1 MPKSARW
8 TVFVVILVAACT
20 STSSQRMAEFSERE
34 GDWDQAVLH
43 YLAVVQEDPG
53 NLAYRGALMRAKIRA
68 SQMHFERGKEYRDAG
83 ILDQAMI
90 EFQQAVQLDT
100 TNQYAQVEL
109 RKARDEIAAS
119 VNGEKVLSISELKE
133 KVRSERRPAV
143 LNPRS
148 QEPISLDFPEPVSVK
163 NIYRAL
169 GKGFGINVIF
179 DPNLRDQEIAIS
191 LQDVIAQDALEI
203 LMRSAGHFYK
213 VMDEHSILI
222 AADTPQNRR
231 AYEDLVIQTFFLSN
245 AEPKDS
251 FNMLRSLVG
260 AKNIATNEQL
270 NAIVIRDTADR
281 VKVAERIIQT
291 NDKARGEVVVDVE
304 LLQVNTNSLIDL
316 GLSLSEY
323 RVTQSLEPNPV
334 RVSELEFLNQANW
347 MLAIPSFIYDFVKN
361 SSDAELLAR
370 PQLRISDGEK
380 ASLHIGEQ
388 IPIPV
393 TTFNTANTI
402 GANIVP
408 VTSFSYQDVGI
419 RIDLEPRIHHNRE
432 VTLVIKVEFSQVTGQ
447 VEGTQG
453 QSQPIIGTRKIESTI
468 RLRDGETNFLAG
480 LLRTDEVNS
489 EVGIPGLSDIPVIGR
504 LFSKTT
510 RSTQRTDLVLT
521 ITPHIVRA
529 PDITERDLEP
539 IWVGTESNI
548 TFRGGSPQ
556 VESNADGPFDTGD
569 DNEQLQEMIRQRLE
583 NLPRGLRD
591 QGGRSEPPPAETN
604 DALVPEPPRNVLD
617 TKQDDDDD
625 GNDSLVSWVRL
636 PPPFDSSRPA
646 GVPRL
651 ASFSANQDEEP
662 EAPAELVRYSFWP
675 ARKLRVPLDQTFEVA
690 LMVNASVPVAH
701 LPVTLLYDSEVVEIE
716 AVFEGDFFAGVGT
729 VLADY
734 STPGRLVIG
743 ASQLG
748 PGPGRQGSGSVVTIH
763 FRAKAEG
770 VTSLRFE
777 ESRAL
782 DSNLVPVGPVGRG
795 RLRLEADR
803 DAPPPPPPADRPDR
817 PRRPRIA

>member
-1 MPKSARW
+1 
-8 TVFVVILVAACT
+8 
-20 STSSQRMAEFSERE
+20 MAEFSERE

-43 YLAVVQEDPG
+43 YLELVQEEPG
-53 NLAYRGALMRAKIRA
+53 NIAFRGALMRAKIRA
-68 SQMHFERGKEYRDAG
+68 SQMHFERGKEYRDAD

-100 TNQYAQVEL
+100 TNQYARVEL
-109 RKARDEIAAS
+109 RKVREQIAAS
-119 VNGEKVLSISELKE
+119 SNGQEVLSIAELKD
-133 KVRSERRPAV
+133 KVREQRQPAV

-148 QEPISLDFPEPVSVK
+148 TEPISLDFPEPVSVQD
-163 NIYRAL
+163 IYRAL
-169 GKGFGINVIF
+169 GKGFGFNVIF
-179 DPNLRDQEIAIS
+179 DPNLRDQQIAIT
-191 LQDVIAQDALEI
+191 LQDVVAQDALEI

-213 VMDEHSILI
+213 VLDETSILI

-260 AKNIATNEQL
+260 AKNIATNDQL

-281 VKVAERIIQT
+281 VKVAERIIET
-291 NDKARGEVVVDVE
+291 NDKSRGEVVVDVE
-304 LLQVNTNSLIDL
+304 LLQVNTNSLLDL

-323 RVTQSLEPNPV
+323 RVTQSLEPNPIQ
-334 RVSELEFLNQANW
+334 VSELEFLNQSNW
-347 MLAIPSFIYDFVKN
+347 MLTIPSFIYDFVKN

-388 IPIPV
+388 VPIPL
-393 TTFNTANTI
+393 TTFNTANTV

-419 RIDLEPRIHHNRE
+419 RIDLEPRIHHNQE
-432 VTLVIKVEFSQVTGQ
+432 VTLVIQVEFSQVSGEI
-447 VEGTQG
+447 EGSQG

-480 LLRTDEVNS
+480 LIRTDEINGKS
-489 EVGIPGLSDIPVIGR
+489 GIPGLSDIPVIGR
-504 LFSKTT
+504 LFGKVSKQ
-510 RSTQRTDLVLT
+510 TQRTDLVLT
-521 ITPHIVRA
+521 LTPHIVRT
-529 PDITERDLEP
+529 PDITAEDLEP

-556 VESNADGPFDTGD
+556 VESDSEGPFDTGD

-591 QGGRSEPPPAETN
+591 QEGEAETAPPAA
-604 DALVPEPPRNVLD
+604 DAQVIPEPSRNVLD
-617 TKQDDDDD
+617 SQGDDDDD
-625 GNDSLVSWVRL
+625 NGDDGGGGDDPRVSWVRL
-636 PPPFDSSRPA
+636 SPPPYSPTRQTLRPA
-646 GVPRL
+646 L
-651 ASFSANQDEEP
+651 ASSYQDEVD
-662 EAPAELVRYSFWP
+662 PAVAEERVRFSFSP
-675 ARKLRVPLDQTFEVA
+675 RKVMRVPLEQTFEVS
-690 LMVNASVPVAH
+690 LMVNARTPVAH

-716 AVFEGDFFAGVGT
+716 AVYEGDFFAGMGT

-743 ASQLG
+743 ASKLG
-748 PGPGRQGSGSVVTIH
+748 EGAGREGAGSVVTIH

-770 VTSLRFE
+770 VTRLRFE
-777 ESRAL
+777 QSEAL
-782 DSNLVPVGPVGRG
+782 DSHLNPVGPVGRG
-795 RLRLEADR
+795 RLRVEADR
-803 DAPPPPPPADRPDR
+803 NAPPPPQPPERPDR
-817 PRRPRIA
+817 PRVA

>member
-1 MPKSARW
+1 MQRLARL
-8 TVFVVILVAACT
+8 TAFAVLVIVGCT
-20 STSSQRMAEFSERE
+20 STSNQRMAEYSERE
-34 GDWDQAVLH
+34 GDWDQAVLY
-43 YLAVVQEDPG
+43 YLELVQDDPG
-53 NLAYRGALMRAKIRA
+53 NIAYRGALMRAKISA

-109 RKARDEIAAS
+109 RKAREEVAAS
-119 VNGEKVLSISELKE
+119 VAGEDVLSIAELKD
-133 KVRSERRPAV
+133 KVREQRRTTV

-148 QEPISLDFPEPVSVK
+148 DDPISLDFPEPVSVQD
-163 NIYRAL
+163 IYRAV

-179 DPNLRDQEIAIS
+179 DPNLRDQEIAIT
-191 LQDVIAQDALEI
+191 LQDVLAKDALEI

-213 VMDEHSILI
+213 VLDEHSILI

-291 NDKARGEVVVDVE
+291 NDKSRGEVVVDVE
-304 LLQVNTNSLIDL
+304 LLQVNTNSLLDL

-323 RVTQSLEPNPV
+323 RVTSSLEPNPIQM
-334 RVSELEFLNQANW
+334 SELSFVNQSNW
-347 MLAIPSFIYDFVKN
+347 MLTIPSFIYDFVKN

-388 IPIPV
+388 VPIPV
-393 TTFNTANTI
+393 TSFNTANTV

-419 RIDLEPRIHHNRE
+419 RIDLEPRIHHNQE
-432 VTLVIKVEFSQVTGQ
+432 VTLVIQVEFSQVSGEI
-447 VEGTQG
+447 EGTQG
-453 QSQPIIGTRKIESTI
+453 QAQPIIGTRKIESTI

-480 LLRTDEVNS
+480 LIRTDEINS
-489 EVGIPGLSDIPVIGR
+489 KTGIPGLSEIPIIGR
-504 LFSKTT
+504 LFGKVSTQ
-510 RSTQRTDLVLT
+510 TQRTDLVLT
-521 ITPHIVRA
+521 ITPHIVRS
-529 PDITERDLEP
+529 PDITAQDLEP
-539 IWVGTESNI
+539 IWVGTEANI

-556 VESNADGPFDTGD
+556 VESDAEGPFDTGD

-591 QGGRSEPPPAETN
+591 QEGGAETAAPTTN
-604 DALVPEPPRNVLD
+604 EGVVPEPGRNLLD
-617 TKQDDDDD
+617 DGDDDD
-625 GNDSLVSWVRL
+625 GDGGLASNWVRL
-636 PPPFDSSRPA
+636 QAPPLRMAGPVLRPA
-646 GVPRL
+646 L
-651 ASFSANQDEEP
+651 ASLKAQESAP
-662 EAPAELVRYSFWP
+662 EATSELVRFGFSP
-675 ARKLRVPLDQTFEVA
+675 RRKLRVPLDHTFEVS
-690 LMVNASVPVAH
+690 LMVSARTPVAH
-701 LPVTLLYDSEVVEIE
+701 LPVTLLYDAEVVEIE
-716 AVFEGDFFAGVGT
+716 AVYEGDFFAGIGT
-729 VLADY
+729 VLADH

-748 PGPGRQGSGSVVTIH
+748 PGLGREGSGSVVTIH
-763 FRAKAEG
+763 FRAKKEG
-770 VTSLRFE
+770 VTNLRFE
-777 ESRAL
+777 ESSAL
-782 DSNLVPVGPVGRG
+782 DHDLRPVGPVRNE
-795 RLRLEADR
+795 RLRLEADP
-803 DAPPPPPPADRPDR
+803 DAPPPAGQRPERPAR
-817 PRRPRIA
+817 PRVA

>member
-1 MPKSARW
+1 MTMPRLGRW
-8 TVFVVILVAACT
+8 TVLAALLVAACT
-20 STSSQRMAEFSERE
+20 TTSSQRLAEFSERE

-43 YLAVVQEDPG
+43 YLEVVRQDPG
-53 NLAYRGALMRAKIRA
+53 NIAYRGALLRARIRA

-109 RKARDEIAAS
+109 RKAREEVTAS
-119 VNGEKVLSISELKE
+119 FKGEEVLSIAELKE
-133 KVRSERRPAV
+133 KVRQQRRPAV
-143 LNPRS
+143 LDPRS
-148 QEPISLDFPEPVSVK
+148 QDPISLDFPEPVSVK

-179 DPNLRDQEIAIS
+179 DPNLRDQEIAIT

-213 VMDEHSILI
+213 VLDEHSILI

-245 AEPKDS
+245 ADPKDS

-260 AKNIATNEQL
+260 AKNIATNDQL

-281 VKVAERIIQT
+281 VKIAERIIQT

-304 LLQVNTNSLIDL
+304 LLQVNTNSLLDL
-316 GLSLSEY
+316 GLSLSDY
-323 RVTQSLEPNPV
+323 RITQALNPNPIP
-334 RVSELEFLNQANW
+334 VSELEFLNQSNW
-347 MLAIPSFIYDFVKN
+347 MLTIPSFIYDFVKN

-388 IPIPV
+388 VPIPV
-393 TTFNTANTI
+393 TTFNTANTV
-402 GANIVP
+402 GGNIVP
-408 VTSFSYQDVGI
+408 ITSFSYQDIGI
-419 RIDLEPRIHHNRE
+419 RIDIEPRIHHNRE
-432 VTLVIKVEFSQVTGQ
+432 VTLVIQVEFSQLAGF
-447 VEGTQG
+447 VEGG
-453 QSQPIIGTRKIESTI
+453 QPIIGTRKIQSTI

-480 LLRTDEVNS
+480 LIRTDETHTTS
-489 EVGIPGLSDIPVIGR
+489 GIPGLSDIPVIGR
-504 LFSKTT
+504 LFSKTST
-510 RSTQRTDLVLT
+510 QTQRTDLVLT
-521 ITPHIVRA
+521 ITPHIVRT
-529 PDITERDLEP
+529 PDITARDLEP
-539 IWVGTESNI
+539 IWVGTESNL

-556 VESNADGPFDTGD
+556 VESDAEGPFDTRD

-591 QGGRSEPPPAETN
+591 RERNQAAPPAQ
-604 DALVPEPPRNVLD
+604 DQGVVPEPPRNVLD
-617 TKQDDDDD
+617 TEDD
-625 GNDSLVSWVRL
+625 GDGENDLPVSWVRL
-636 PPPFDSSRPA
+636 KPPFDRSRPA
-646 GVPRL
+646 LVPRL
-651 ASFSANQDEEP
+651 ASFSGAREAEP
-662 EAPAELVRYSFWP
+662 EAPDVMVRYSFSP
-675 ARKLRVPLDQTFEVA
+675 ARELRVPLDQTFEVA
-690 LMVNASVPVAH
+690 LMVSSLVPVAH
-701 LPVTLLYDSEVVEIE
+701 LPVTLLFDPEVVEIE
-716 AVFEGDFFAGVGT
+716 AVFEGDFFAGVGI

-748 PGPGRQGSGSVVTIH
+748 PGPGRQGRGSVVTIH
-763 FRAKAEG
+763 FRAKTEG
-770 VTSLRFE
+770 TTSLRFE

-782 DSNLVPVGPVGRG
+782 DTNLVPVGPVGRG

-803 DAPPPPPPADRPDR
+803 DAPAPPPPPERPER
-817 PRRPRIA
+817 PRVA